1 MKPLYEKYRPQRFED
16 VIGQDKAVKQ
26 IKTAL
31 KPGWGGQAF
40 WLNGSSGIG
49 KSTLAK
55 IIARIGADDWFVNE
69 YDSADQVSAG
79 ALDDIERV
87 MALYGGGKGGRAFIV
102 NESHGLRW
110 SAVRRLLGL
119 LERIPRH
126 VVFIFTTTTENQ
138 LCFFEDHTDAGP
150 LLSRC
155 IEITLTNQGLA
166 KAFAK
171 HVQSVA
177 KLENLDGK
185 PEQAY
190 YRLAQECKNNCRTML
205 QQVEAG
211 AMKE

>member
-1 MKPLYEKYRPQRFED
+1 
-16 VIGQDKAVKQ
+16 
-26 IKTAL
+26 
-31 KPGWGGQAF
+31 
-40 WLNGSSGIG
+40 
-49 KSTLAK
+49 
-55 IIARIGADDWFVNE
+55 VNE
-69 YDSADQVSAG
+69 YDSADQVNAG
-79 ALDDIERV
+79 ALDDIEHV

-102 NESHGLRW
+102 NEAHGLRR

-166 KAFAK
+166 KVFAK
-171 HVQSVA
+171 HVQSIA
-177 KLENLDGK
+177 KAENLDGK

-190 YRLAQECKNNCRTML
+190 YRLAQDCKNNCRAML

-211 AMKE
+211 MMKE